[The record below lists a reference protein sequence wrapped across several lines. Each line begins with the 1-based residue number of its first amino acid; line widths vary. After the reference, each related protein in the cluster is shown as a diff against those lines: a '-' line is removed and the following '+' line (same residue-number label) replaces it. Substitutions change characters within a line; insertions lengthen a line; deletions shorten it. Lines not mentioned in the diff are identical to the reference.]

1 MHEKVYYKNYGVLR
15 FRKSPIETFSKDV
28 IYSVREEKEVNIK
41 RKEVVYK
48 GMLT

>member
-1 MHEKVYYKNYGVLR
+1 
-15 FRKSPIETFSKDV
+15 V

-48 GMLT
+48 SMLT